1 MVEPRAKRTGSCSTA
16 FTVFRINIR
25 HQIRIKKNKTCARV
39 SLSRAAAGRG
49 RTPHARGRC
58 GRPEFPDSVSV
69 ARSAGSSSSARP
81 STVMTWRIRMAR
93 CAQLR
98 PPPVRLSLA
107 DSAPA
112 AHAATIVLVH
122 RPTRES
128 RPCDRSHAN
137 DVDQYVEVD
146 PELHHPTSTLPPP
159 KSPAPLDR
167 ARLPR
172 SRHDTGAACRMFLQA
187 PSHPPQALIQP
198 SHHGRPRR
206 SDRYRSY
213 ALRAC
218 HAIHTQQESRRP
230 ERASWRATLLPRHAH
245 VSCSS
250 EWLRHTSA
258 SASTGADGDGGDAS
272 QSHAATLFS
281 FVSNSSS
288 SNSSSGMVHGVKSSS
303 AASPKL

>member
-1 MVEPRAKRTGSCSTA
+1 LCARLALSGGRRTGTHTARPGPLRSTGVSGLRHCDTPCPSHVRFGRKFELGASVHRHDLAHPHGQMRTVAPPSRPPLARGLRTGRTRCYHRASTPTDPRVATMRPLTRQRCRSVCRSRPRA
-16 FTVFRINIR
+16 
-25 HQIRIKKNKTCARV
+25 
-39 SLSRAAAGRG
+39 
-49 RTPHARGRC
+49 TPPNFH
-58 GRPEFPDSVSV
+58 
-69 ARSAGSSSSARP
+69 
-81 STVMTWRIRMAR
+81 
-93 CAQLR
+93 
-98 PPPVRLSLA
+98 
-107 DSAPA
+107 PA
-112 AHAATIVLVH
+112 
-122 RPTRES
+122 
-128 RPCDRSHAN
+128 
-137 DVDQYVEVD
+137 
-146 PELHHPTSTLPPP
+146 
-159 KSPAPLDR
+159 PAPLDR